1 MTFTRP
7 SFFFRFRAIDV
18 GDMFLMQDDGK
29 REEAHHAEIAEKA
42 RLTAE
47 KVAREKLEES
57 VHEEEMHVDKGS
69 EEGSDSN

>member
-1 MTFTRP
+1 
-7 SFFFRFRAIDV
+7 
-18 GDMFLMQDDGK
+18 MQDNGK

-57 VHEEEMHVDKGS
+57 VREEKMNVDKSS

>member
-7 SFFFRFRAIDV
+7 SCFLWFRAIYV
-18 GDMFLMQDDGK
+18 GDMFLIQDNGK

-42 RLTAE
+42 RLTAA
-47 KVAREKLEES
+47 KVARETLEAS
-57 VHEEEMHVDKGS
+57 VYEEKMHIDKSS

>member
-7 SFFFRFRAIDV
+7 SCFFCLRAIDV
-18 GDMFLMQDDGK
+18 GDMFLLQDNGK
-29 REEAHHAEIAEKA
+29 REEAHHAEIGEKA

-57 VHEEEMHVDKGS
+57 VREEKMNTDKGS
-69 EEGSDSN
+69 EECSDSN